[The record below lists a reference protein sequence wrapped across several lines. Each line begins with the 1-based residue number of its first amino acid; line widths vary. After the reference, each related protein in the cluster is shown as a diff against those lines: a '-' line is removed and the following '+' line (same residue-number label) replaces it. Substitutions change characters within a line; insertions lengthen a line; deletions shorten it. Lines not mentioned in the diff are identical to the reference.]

1 MKNVLKKI
9 KQAKNI
15 ALFSHENPDPDTIG
29 STIALKRALEKTGKK
44 VSIFCDSETNN
55 NYGFLPD
62 YAEYNKSEDEEFDL
76 LIAVD
81 VASSYMLAKYEE
93 LFLKHNNTIRLDH
106 HMSGSNYAKINLMEP
121 YSACAI
127 LIYFLAKKLKVKLD
141 SSIATPLYFGICGD
155 TGIFRNNNTDSLT
168 FSVCADLLD
177 KGAEIRKVYS
187 EFFDKKTVPWI
198 KLTSNALLFADIDD
212 ENKFV
217 IMTVT
222 KEDYEKFG
230 AKETENIGNLPNS
243 YLNAGYKIACIL
255 KERED
260 GIHCS
265 LRSKFE
271 YDCSCIAEK
280 FGGGGH
286 KNASGCKFDTSM
298 KQAQKELASEII
310 KYLNERKEKI

>member
-1 MKNVLKKI
+1 MRTVLKLI
-9 KQAKNI
+9 KQAKTI

-29 STIALKRALEKTGKK
+29 STLALKSALEILGKK
-44 VSIFCDSETNN
+44 VAVFCDHELNQ
-55 NYGFLPD
+55 NYGFLSG
-62 YAEYNKSEDEEFDL
+62 YEEYNKCEGQDFDL

-81 VASSYMLAKYEE
+81 VANSTMLAKYEE
-93 LFLKHNNTIRLDH
+93 LFLNHNNTIRLDH
-106 HMSGSNYAKINLMEP
+106 HVSGNDFARYNLMKN

-127 LIYFLAKKLKVKLD
+127 LIYFLIKKLKVKLNSD
-141 SSIATPLYFGICGD
+141 IATKIYFGICGD

-168 FSVCADLLD
+168 FKVCANLLS
-177 KGAEIRKVYS
+177 KGAEFRKVYT

-198 KLTSNALLFADIDD
+198 KLTSSALLGANIDD

-217 IMTVT
+217 IMSVS
-222 KEDYEKFG
+222 KSDYEKFG
-230 AKETENIGNLPNS
+230 ASETENIGNLPNS

-286 KNASGCKFDTSM
+286 KNASGCKFDVGLKEAE
-298 KQAQKELASEII
+298 KQLAEEIK
-310 KYLNERKEKI
+310 KYLKEKGE

>member
-1 MKNVLKKI
+1 MRTILKLI
-9 KQAKNI
+9 KQAKTI

-29 STIALKRALEKTGKK
+29 STLALKSALEILGKK
-44 VSIFCDSETNN
+44 VAVFCDHELNQ
-55 NYGFLPD
+55 NYCFLPGYED
-62 YAEYNKSEDEEFDL
+62 YNKSEGQDFDL

-81 VASSYMLAKYEE
+81 VANSTMLAKYED
-93 LFLKHNNTIRLDH
+93 LFLNHNNTIRLDH
-106 HMSGSNYAKINLMEP
+106 HVSGNDFARYNLMKN

-127 LIYFLAKKLKVKLD
+127 LIYFLIKKLKVKFNTD
-141 SSIATPLYFGICGD
+141 IATKIYFGICGD

-168 FSVCADLLD
+168 FKVCANLLS
-177 KGAEIRKVYS
+177 KGAEFRKVYT

-198 KLTSNALLFADIDD
+198 KLTSSALLGANIDD

-217 IMTVT
+217 IMSVS
-222 KEDYEKFG
+222 KSDYEKFG
-230 AKETENIGNLPNS
+230 ASETENIGNLPNS

-280 FGGGGH
+280 FCGGGH
-286 KNASGCKFDTSM
+286 KNASGCKFDVGLKEAE
-298 KQAQKELASEII
+298 KQLAEEIK
-310 KYLNERKEKI
+310 KYLKEKGE